1 MIDRVH
7 WINKD
12 KLVKFILDCQVSLS
26 GNGFFQTSGEPE
38 FVNLLLYGVLNSR
51 VAAKTLTD
59 ITFNFSY
66 LQDMENGG
74 ISDRPDDAIDVFH
87 TFFGV
92 AGIY

>member
-38 FVNLLLYGVLNSR
+38 FVNLLPYGVLNSR
-51 VAAKTLTD
+51 VAAKTLLHLIFHICRTWK
-59 ITFNFSY
+59 
-66 LQDMENGG
+66 MEEFQ
-74 ISDRPDDAIDVFH
+74 IDLMMPLMSSIH
-87 TFFGV
+87 
-92 AGIY
+92 ILE